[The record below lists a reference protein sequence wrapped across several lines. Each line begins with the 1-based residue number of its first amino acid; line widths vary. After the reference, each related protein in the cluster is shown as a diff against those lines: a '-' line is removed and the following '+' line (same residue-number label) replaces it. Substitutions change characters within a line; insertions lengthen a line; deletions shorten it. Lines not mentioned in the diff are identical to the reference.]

1 MYNEFFEYVSKYKN
15 YGKQMKAGIIK
26 STFKRRAT
34 DERLLPEFNPD
45 AQNAKQMRKDHLI
58 FRRQGAYY
66 EKLMNQ

>member
-1 MYNEFFEYVSKYKN
+1 
-15 YGKQMKAGIIK
+15 MKAGIIK
-26 STFKRRAT
+26 STFKWRAT

-45 AQNAKQMRKDHLI
+45 AQNAEQMRKDHLI